1 MALIRQFL
9 NGMPLWFG
17 IGFLAPLI
25 AQCLQALAWSVP
37 FGMTPLGFGLALG
50 GLLGVAATARG
61 RWL

>member
-1 MALIRQFL
+1 MALIQQLL

-25 AQCLQALAWSVP
+25 AQCLVALGWSAP
-37 FGMTPLGFGLALG
+37 LGLTPLSLGLALG
-50 GLLGVAATARG
+50 GVLGAVATLRG